1 MKNTYKII
9 YLVFILTIFFGNALA
24 DDSTEKSE
32 NSKMI
37 VKKPSVAMTR
47 TARGGK
53 MGELYINSPVEVLKE
68 EGDWLMVNIKT
79 WVKKADLANEV
90 KRNTNTSS
98 KIIMPSKELVLD
110 SYSTRIVKEGL
121 PEKRVYLTLKLK
133 NNTKVRVQDWE
144 ALLVATVKDEVVF
157 RESLSDDNKVIEPGK
172 TIEVNFYWE
181 PSEKPFSY
189 LENASPKD
197 TLLKLYKVKLNQS

>member
-197 TLLKLYKVKLNQS
+197 TLLKLYKVKLNQ